1 MTDDILLVER
11 KDQIGTLIFNRPEKR
26 NSLSPALLIE
36 FHEALEE
43 FAKDNTIRSVVVR
56 GVGDVSFSSGYDI
69 GAIPT
74 TVDPK
79 VQRKL
84 DTQNPLDLALQS
96 IINYPFPVIAML
108 NGYAFGAGC
117 ELAIT
122 CDIRIAADDIRM
134 GMPPVKLGLVYSPG
148 GLRRFINTIGLPA
161 TKELF
166 FTGRF
171 YDAQRVK
178 ELGMVDYMMPRSEL
192 EDFTYALA
200 MEMAGNAP
208 LAVSGT
214 KKVLNL
220 LLQSDQLSENDG
232 REAGRIISEAFTS
245 DDLKEGQRAFME
257 KRKAVFKG
265 K

>member
-1 MTDDILLVER
+1 MTDGILLVEQ
-11 KDQIGTLIFNRPEKR
+11 KDQVGTLIFNRPEKR

-36 FHEALEE
+36 FHEALET
-43 FAKDNTIRSVVVR
+43 FAKDNAIRAVVVR
-56 GVGDVSFSSGYDI
+56 GVGEVSFSSGYDI

-84 DTQNPLDLALQS
+84 DAQNPLDLALES

-122 CDIRIAADDIRM
+122 CDMRVAADDIRM
-134 GMPPVKLGLVYSPG
+134 GMPPAKLGLVYSAD
-148 GLRRFINTIGLPA
+148 GLKRFINTIGLPA

-171 YDAQRVK
+171 YDANRVK
-178 ELGMVDYMMPRSEL
+178 ELGMVDYMMPQSEL

-208 LAVSGT
+208 LALSGT

-220 LLQSDQLSENDG
+220 LLRSDQLSDADRSKATETI
-232 REAGRIISEAFTS
+232 AEAFAS
-245 DDLKEGQRAFME
+245 DDLKEGQRSFME
-257 KRKAVFKG
+257 KRKPVFKG